1 MDGAPVRGELS
12 TLDRPSSTK
21 AINQLSGE
29 TIPIHLLLGGNDL
42 TPTFRDVNKFSTRC
56 YLNLV
61 LIDKENRR
69 YFKQQ
74 VRHLSALP
82 RHEFNKTL
90 RFLSQIKSF
99 SSGSRLRKP
108 LRSKSIYALR

>member
-1 MDGAPVRGELS
+1 MDGAPVR
-12 TLDRPSSTK
+12 
-21 AINQLSGE
+21 GE

-74 VRHLSALP
+74 
-82 RHEFNKTL
+82 
-90 RFLSQIKSF
+90 IKSF
-99 SSGSRLRKP
+99 SSGSRLRNP